1 MASGPPFRRTLD
13 QVAALPVRLTAE
25 GFVEVMLITSRD
37 TGRWII
43 PKDWSQPDLEPHEV
57 AARAAGE
64 EAGLIGTA
72 GAGPIG
78 HFSYDDRRPNGV
90 VLPCRVAVHLFRVT
104 GQLDRWPERGQR
116 EIAWLSSREAAKRV
130 CNLSLQRLIA
140 RAGRSPEF
148 LRPIGRRAMPPERS
162 IAQAKSA

>member
-1 MASGPPFRRTLD
+1 
-13 QVAALPVRLTAE
+13 
-25 GFVEVMLITSRD
+25 MLITSRE

-43 PKDWSQPDLEPHEV
+43 PKGWSSPEVDPHEI
-57 AARAAGE
+57 AARAASE

-78 HFSYDDRRPNGV
+78 HFIYDDRRSNGV
-90 VLPCRVAVHLFRVT
+90 VLPCRVAVHLFRAS

-116 EIAWLSSREAAKRV
+116 EIAWLTSREAARRV

-148 LRPIGRRAMPPERS
+148 LRPIVRRVTPPERS
-162 IAQAKSA
+162 IGRA

>member
-1 MASGPPFRRTLD
+1 MASGSPFRRTLD
-13 QVAALPVRLTAE
+13 QIAALPVRLHAE
-25 GFVEVMLITSRD
+25 GFVEVMLITSRE
-37 TGRWII
+37 TSRWIL
-43 PKDWSQPDLEPHEV
+43 PKDWSLPELVPHEV
-57 AARAAGE
+57 AARTASD

-72 GAGPIG
+72 GVGPIG
-78 HFSYDDRRPNGV
+78 HFVYDNRLSNGI

-140 RAGRSPEF
+140 RVGRSPEF
-148 LRPIGRRAMPPERS
+148 LRPIVRRAMPPERS
-162 IAQAKSA
+162 IGQAKLA